1 MCRFGTL
8 FIYTEE
14 ITCHQISELSR
25 PLFQT
30 HSTSKPK
37 SKMLDVIQEL
47 SLSSSAEAELM
58 LANHIKVNGGDAN
71 AGDVVS
77 CTFKG
82 EKVIGE
88 LLLSVVVH
96 EAGAETRCSLIS
108 AWTKV
113 AQTSPAWPSFS
124 VSEDKVLKVPMDAL
138 TSVHTYSMAMD
149 RTTCLVYD
157 P

>member
-1 MCRFGTL
+1 
-8 FIYTEE
+8 
-14 ITCHQISELSR
+14 
-25 PLFQT
+25 
-30 HSTSKPK
+30 
-37 SKMLDVIQEL
+37 MLDVIQEL
-47 SLSSSAEAELM
+47 NLSPSGEAEFM

-71 AGDVVS
+71 AGGVVS

-88 LLLSVVVH
+88 LLLSVVVL

-113 AQTSPAWPSFS
+113 AQTCPAWPSFS
-124 VSEDKVLKVPMDAL
+124 VSEDKVLNVPMDAL

>member
-1 MCRFGTL
+1 
-8 FIYTEE
+8 
-14 ITCHQISELSR
+14 
-25 PLFQT
+25 
-30 HSTSKPK
+30 
-37 SKMLDVIQEL
+37 MLDVIQEL
-47 SLSSSAEAELM
+47 NLSSSGEAEFM

-88 LLLSVVVH
+88 LLLSVAVQ

-108 AWTKV
+108 MWAK
-113 AQTSPAWPSFS
+113 AAHACPAWPSFF
-124 VSEDKVLKVPMDAL
+124 VSEDNVIKVPMGDV
-138 TSVHTYSMAMD
+138 TSVHTYSMALD